1 MSTDRLRRTVLVC
14 LLLATSA
21 AAQPSATAESVVVLP
36 ADGATTALGGTNTVF
51 GSGAFDALDQPALA
65 AGARAIGLDVSW
77 QIDRFVESGVD
88 PWAVGV
94 VFPLG
99 TDDRRLPAL
108 TVAHRR
114 LQGDDLP
121 LGTDERLRVDLDHQT
136 TSLGLAWGPDGG
148 RWSAGGVLHAM
159 SKSGVSRFTLRTAAG
174 DTSVVPDGH
183 DDLLFAASLGA
194 VASTGE
200 RSFASG
206 SWSLRAGAAL
216 RRVGEDVDV
225 GSRSLLSDLVERR
238 VIRRS
243 AFASALAVGGGAHW
257 WRAGLGLRTAFEV
270 AWPLYDEAPDRPLLA
285 AGVQVTLGD
294 ALFLRAGVRDD
305 HVDTIMTLGAGLRA
319 QLPRRWSVGL
329 DVARE
334 PGRGER
340 GDTPDA
346 IVVGVRL
353 TAPIPGSGDDD
364 DLDDLLDDLEDID
377 DWIDDLE
384 PAPADTTTSSTSDQE

>member
-1 MSTDRLRRTVLVC
+1 MSTHRLRRAVLVC
-14 LLLATSA
+14 LLLATGA

-36 ADGATTALGGTNTVF
+36 ADGATAALGGANTVF
-51 GSGAFDALDQPALA
+51 GGGAFDALGQPALA
-65 AGARAIGLDVSW
+65 AGGRAIRLDVSW
-77 QIDRFVESGVD
+77 QIDRFVDAGVD

-94 VFPLG
+94 IVPLG
-99 TDDRRLPAL
+99 AEDRRLPAL

-114 LQGDDLP
+114 LRGNDLS
-121 LGTDERLRVDLDHQT
+121 LGGDERLRVDLDHRT
-136 TSLGLAWGPDGG
+136 TSLGAAWSTDDG

-194 VASTGE
+194 IASTGE
-200 RSFASG
+200 RTFAAG
-206 SWSLRAGAAL
+206 SWSLRGGAAL

-225 GSRSLLSDLVERR
+225 RTRSLTSDPATRLVT
-238 VIRRS
+238 RRS
-243 AFASALAVGGGAHW
+243 AFASALAVGGGARW
-257 WRAGLGLRTAFEV
+257 WRAGLGLRTAVEV
-270 AWPLYDEAPDRPLLA
+270 AWPLYDEAPDDPLLA
-285 AGVQVTLGD
+285 AGVELAVAD

-305 HVDTIMTLGAGLRA
+305 HLDTIMTLGAGLRA
-319 QLPRRWSVGL
+319 RLPHRWSVSL
-329 DVARE
+329 DLARE

-340 GDTPDA
+340 GDPPDA
-346 IVVGVRL
+346 TVVGIRL
-353 TAPIPGSGDDD
+353 SAPIPGTGDD

-384 PAPADTTTSSTSDQE
+384 PVPADTTTSPTSDQE